1 MATLYIHHKVNNYDH
16 WRKAFDDMTSL
27 RTGFGC
33 TGHQVFQSANDPCEV
48 TILTH
53 WRSAEGARKYSASTE
68 LKDGMKNAGV
78 ISQPEVMF
86 LQTA

>member
-1 MATLYIHHKVNNYDH
+1 MATLYIHHKVENYEH
-16 WRKAFDDMTSL
+16 WRKVFDGQTSM

-33 TGHQVFQSANDPCEV
+33 TGHQVFQSANDPCEI

-53 WRSAEGARKYSASTE
+53 WRSAEAAKKFAALPE
-68 LKDGMKNAGV
+68 LKDDMKNAGV
-78 ISQPEVMF
+78 ISQPDVMI

>member
-1 MATLYIHHKVNNYDH
+1 MATLYVHHKVNDYEN
-16 WRKAFDDMTSL
+16 WRKVFDNLTSN
-27 RTGFGC
+27 RTAFGC
-33 TGHQVFQSANDPCEV
+33 TGHQVFQSANDPCEI

-53 WRSAEGARKYSASTE
+53 WRSVEAAKKYAASDE
-68 LKDGMKNAGV
+68 LKDDMKNAGV

>member
-1 MATLYIHHKVNNYDH
+1 MATLYVHHKVNDYDQ
-16 WRKAFDDMTSL
+16 WRKIFDDLTTM

-33 TGHQVFQSANDPCEV
+33 TGHQVFQSANDPCEL

-53 WRSAEGARKYSASTE
+53 WHSADEARKYAASNE

-78 ISQPEVMF
+78 ISQPEVMV
-86 LQTA
+86 LQTV

>member
-1 MATLYIHHKVNNYDH
+1 MATLYVHHKVNNYDQ
-16 WRKAFDDMTSL
+16 WRKAFDDLTTQ

-33 TGHQVFQSANDPCEV
+33 TGHQVFQSANDPCEI

-53 WRSAEGARKYSASTE
+53 WRSAEAARKYSDSSE
-68 LKDGMKNAGV
+68 LKEGMKKAGV

-86 LQTA
+86 LQTV